1 MPPKK
6 QQLKPTAA
14 NVSSSLDLESE
25 DLSLETTVPTTEDVS
40 SSDEQRNGSQKV
52 TRQLIERK
60 ELLHTLQ
67 LLKIE
72 LSQKNLIIDNM
83 KADHMSKVEELEE
96 KLNDA
101 IHQKQ
106 VLSLKL
112 DSQLKLAQ
120 EENKKQQAL
129 RKQEMETIL
138 LRQRQ
143 LEETNRQLCEKAGEL
158 RRSLRDLDIP
168 RDRYQELRGVP
179 DDRISIQEYL
189 AMRFYE
195 AVTPL
200 RSQLAQLGEQRS
212 YLAEELDV
220 HRNKM
225 KLLMES
231 YEEERRL
238 RSELELRSQRLTLEL
253 ADTKQN
259 IQQGDYRRENYPNIK
274 RERDDFE
281 TELKELKRKFET
293 VDLSHAALTR
303 ERDTLSNEVAT
314 LQQSVTL
321 LQKDKEYLNRQN
333 MELSIRCAHQED
345 RVDRLQVQLEDTKK
359 ARENTYEKYVAS
371 RDYYKSEYESKLR
384 EELENIRLKTS
395 QEIENLQRSSREL
408 YERENRNL
416 REARDNAVL
425 EKDRAAA
432 AEKDAQAR
440 YDQLLEQFRQLQ
452 LGTDS
457 RVAELSSQAKLHS
470 FEAERAHLLKEETAK
485 ALAQCQVECE
495 KQQKKLELLTQE
507 FYRLQTSSEKRV
519 AELQAQNAE
528 QASRLETYEKLEQ
541 ELDQVTMQAAEI
553 ENEEEA
559 ERVLFSYGY
568 GANVPTTAKRRLKQ
582 SVHLARRVLQL
593 ERQNTLLRR
602 DLDRH
607 QNQTGQ
613 MSQELSA
620 ANQLLQQTQQ
630 PYSFL
635 IDTVREKDAAIRALR
650 ERVSSLEDD
659 VSSLRKER
667 NALQQVKNDMAA
679 DLERLL
685 NNKELDSG
693 NTHPYHF
700 WENFAT
706 QGQSLLCYHSECV
719 FLFDSRFVLLKIHQK
734 FGRNSKVRWLYT
746 QTDSYLSHIQQP
758 SASAVNF
765 EDKDPV
771 SVHEHIKKIKSFNRQ
786 NKCVTGVNE

>member
-1 MPPKK
+1 MPPKR
-6 QQLKPTAA
+6 QQPKPTGA

-25 DLSLETTVPTTEDVS
+25 DISLETTVPTTEDVS

-60 ELLHTLQ
+60 ELLHTVQ

-72 LSQKNLIIDNM
+72 LSQKTLTIDNM

-96 KLNDA
+96 RLNDA
-101 IHQKQ
+101 LHQKQ
-106 VLSLKL
+106 VLALKL

-120 EENKKQQAL
+120 EENRKQQAL

-138 LRQRQ
+138 LRQQQ
-143 LEETNRQLCEKAGEL
+143 LEETNRQLCDKAGEL

-168 RDRYQELRGVP
+168 RDRYEELRGVP
-179 DDRISIQEYL
+179 DDKVSIQEYV

-200 RSQLAQLGEQRS
+200 RAQLTQLGEQKS
-212 YLAEELDV
+212 FLTEELDA
-220 HRNKM
+220 HRGKM
-225 KLLMES
+225 KLL
-231 YEEERRL
+231 
-238 RSELELRSQRLTLEL
+238 
-253 ADTKQN
+253 
-259 IQQGDYRRENYPNIK
+259 
-274 RERDDFE
+274 
-281 TELKELKRKFET
+281 TEVRPPPRPRVTAPEGKYTSKFEESKKKN
-293 VDLSHAALTR
+293 SHYFGILANTTHFNKPSR
-303 ERDTLSNEVAT
+303 PKKKIVAT

-321 LQKDKEYLNRQN
+321 LQKDKEYLHRHN
-333 MELSIRCAHQED
+333 MELGVRCAHQED
-345 RVDRLQVQLEDTKK
+345 RIDRLQVQLEDAKK

-371 RDYYKSEYESKLR
+371 RDYYKSEYENKLR

-395 QEIENLQRSSREL
+395 QEIENLQRTSREM

-425 EKDRAAA
+425 ERDRAVV
-432 AEKDAQAR
+432 AERDTQSR

-452 LGTDS
+452 LGAGS
-457 RVAELSSQAKLHS
+457 RAAELSSQAKLHS
-470 FEAERAHLLKEETAK
+470 FEAERALLLKEETAK

-507 FYRLQTSSEKRV
+507 FYRLQTSCEKRV

-593 ERQNTLLRR
+593 ERQNTSLRR
-602 DLDRH
+602 ELDR
-607 QNQTGQ
+607 QQSQTGQ
-613 MSQELSA
+613 LSQEVLTWGPSLIA
-620 ANQLLQQTQQ
+620 ASL
-630 PYSFL
+630 PPSSSSSSVSL
-635 IDTVREKDAAIRALR
+635 IVYVHD
-650 ERVSSLEDD
+650 
-659 VSSLRKER
+659 
-667 NALQQVKNDMAA
+667 
-679 DLERLL
+679 
-685 NNKELDSG
+685 G
-693 NTHPYHF
+693 
-700 WENFAT
+700 
-706 QGQSLLCYHSECV
+706 
-719 FLFDSRFVLLKIHQK
+719 
-734 FGRNSKVRWLYT
+734 
-746 QTDSYLSHIQQP
+746 
-758 SASAVNF
+758 SAVSHQRTYTCLT
-765 EDKDPV
+765 P
-771 SVHEHIKKIKSFNRQ
+771 SYISA
-786 NKCVTGVNE
+786 VTRCILA

>member
-685 NNKELDSG
+685 NNKEELAIMKQALIGLRSG
-693 NTHPYHF
+693 LRVDPDLFGAGNG
-700 WENFAT
+700 AT
-706 QGQSLLCYHSECV
+706 RASGTAKQKSKRVSGTDDEESSDKPKPTV
-719 FLFDSRFVLLKIHQK
+719 FTKKEAPDWYQRPKQK
-734 FGRNSKVRWLYT
+734 YK
-746 QTDSYLSHIQQP
+746 
-758 SASAVNF
+758 
-765 EDKDPV
+765 
-771 SVHEHIKKIKSFNRQ
+771 
-786 NKCVTGVNE
+786 

>member
-6 QQLKPTAA
+6 QQLKPTAP
-14 NVSSSLDLESE
+14 NISSSLDLESE
-25 DLSLETTVPTTEDVS
+25 DISLDTTVPTTEDVS
-40 SSDEQRNGSQKV
+40 SSDDQRNGSQKV

-60 ELLHTLQ
+60 ELLHTVQ

-83 KADHMSKVEELEE
+83 KADHMSKAEELEE

-101 IHQKQ
+101 LHHKQ

-120 EENKKQQAL
+120 EDNRKQQAL

-138 LRQRQ
+138 LRQQQ

-168 RDRYQELRGVP
+168 QDRYQELRSMP
-179 DDRISIQEYL
+179 DDKISIQEYV

-200 RSQLAQLGEQRS
+200 RTQLTQLSDQKS
-212 YLAEELDV
+212 YLTEELDV

-225 KLLMES
+225 KLLMEN

-238 RSELELRSQRLTLEL
+238 RAELELRSQRLTLEL
-253 ADTKQN
+253 ADTKQH
-259 IQQGDYRRENYPNIK
+259 IQEGDYRRDNYPNIK
-274 RERDDFE
+274 RERDNFE
-281 TELKELKRKFET
+281 TELKELKRRFET

-333 MELSIRCAHQED
+333 MELSVRCAHQED
-345 RVDRLQVQLEDTKK
+345 RVDRLQVQLEDAKK

-371 RDYYKSEYESKLR
+371 RDYYKSEYENKLR

-395 QEIENLQRSSREL
+395 QEIENLQRTSREM

-425 EKDRAAA
+425 EKDRAVAS
-432 AEKDAQAR
+432 ERDTQSR
-440 YDQLLEQFRQLQ
+440 YDQLLDQFRQLQ

-485 ALAQCQVECE
+485 ALAQCQMECE
-495 KQQKKLELLTQE
+495 KHQKKLELLTQE
-507 FYRLQTSSEKRV
+507 FYRLQTSSEKRLT
-519 AELQAQNAE
+519 ELQAQNAE

-593 ERQNTLLRR
+593 ERHNTSLRR
-602 DLDRH
+602 ELEKH
-607 QNQTGQ
+607 QSQTGQ
-613 MSQELSA
+613 MSKELSA

-635 IDTVREKDAAIRALR
+635 IETVREKDAEISALK
-650 ERVSSLEDD
+650 ERVSSLDEE

-685 NNKELDSG
+685 NNREELAMMKQALISMRSRQREGPDLFGTNNSATRTSGIAKQKSKRVSGIGVEESSDKPKPTVFTKKEAPDWYQR
-693 NTHPYHF
+693 P
-700 WENFAT
+700 
-706 QGQSLLCYHSECV
+706 
-719 FLFDSRFVLLKIHQK
+719 RQK
-734 FGRNSKVRWLYT
+734 
-746 QTDSYLSHIQQP
+746 P
-758 SASAVNF
+758 
-765 EDKDPV
+765 E
-771 SVHEHIKKIKSFNRQ
+771 
-786 NKCVTGVNE
+786 

>member
-6 QQLKPTAA
+6 QQLKQTAA

-25 DLSLETTVPTTEDVS
+25 DISLETTVPTTEDVS
-40 SSDEQRNGSQKV
+40 SSDEQRDASQKA

-60 ELLHTLQ
+60 ELLHTVQ

-72 LSQKNLIIDNM
+72 LSQKNLIIDNL
-83 KADHMSKVEELEE
+83 KADYMSKTDELEE

-101 IHQKQ
+101 LHQKQ
-106 VLSLKL
+106 VLSLRL

-120 EENKKQQAL
+120 EDNRKQQAL
-129 RKQEMETIL
+129 RKQEVEAIL
-138 LRQRQ
+138 LRQQQ
-143 LEETNRQLCEKAGEL
+143 LEETNRQLCERSGEL
-158 RRSLRDLDIP
+158 RRSLRDLDISQ
-168 RDRYQELRGVP
+168 DRYQELRGIP
-179 DDRISIQEYL
+179 DDKVSIQEYV

-200 RSQLAQLGEQRS
+200 RTQVTQLSEQRS
-212 YLAEELDV
+212 CLTEELDL
-220 HRNKM
+220 HRSKM
-225 KLLMES
+225 KALMES

-253 ADTKQN
+253 ADTKQL
-259 IQQGDYRRENYPNIK
+259 IQEGDYRRDNYPNVK
-274 RERDDFE
+274 RERDNFE
-281 TELKELKRKFET
+281 DELKDLRRRFAA
-293 VDLSHAALTR
+293 VDLAHAALTR
-303 ERDTLSNEVAT
+303 ERDALGNEVAT
-314 LQQSVTL
+314 LKQSATL
-321 LQKDKEYLNRQN
+321 LQKDKEYLHRQN
-333 MELSIRCAHQED
+333 LELSVRCAHEED
-345 RVDRLQVQLEDTKK
+345 RLERLQVQLEDSKK
-359 ARENTYEKYVAS
+359 AREEAYEKYVAS
-371 RDYYKSEYESKLR
+371 RDHYKLEYEHKLR

-395 QEIENLQRSSREL
+395 QEIENLQRTSREM

-432 AEKDAQAR
+432 AERDAQSR

-452 LGTDS
+452 LGADS
-457 RVAELSSQAKLHS
+457 RVAELSNQAKLRS
-470 FEAERAHLLKEETAK
+470 FEAERAQMLKEETAK
-485 ALAQCQVECE
+485 ALGQCQLECE

-507 FYRLQTSSEKRV
+507 FYRLQTSSEKRA

-528 QASRLETYEKLEQ
+528 WASRLETYEKLEQ

-553 ENEEEA
+553 EDEEEA

-593 ERQNTLLRR
+593 ERQNTALRR
-602 DLDRH
+602 ELEGH
-607 QNQTGQ
+607 KSQAGQ
-613 MSQELSA
+613 MSQELST

-630 PYSFL
+630 PHSYL
-635 IDTVREKDAAIRALR
+635 IETVKDRDTQISRLK

-685 NNKELDSG
+685 SNREELAMMKQVLISMRSRQGEALNSSETNKSG
-693 NTHPYHF
+693 SRTSG
-700 WENFAT
+700 T
-706 QGQSLLCYHSECV
+706 GKQQSKRINRTAEAESPNKPKPTV
-719 FLFDSRFVLLKIHQK
+719 FTKKDVPDWHQK
-734 FGRNSKVRWLYT
+734 LK
-746 QTDSYLSHIQQP
+746 QKP
-758 SASAVNF
+758 
-765 EDKDPV
+765 K
-771 SVHEHIKKIKSFNRQ
+771 
-786 NKCVTGVNE
+786 

>member
-179 DDRISIQEYL
+179 DDRISIQEYV

-685 NNKELDSG
+685 NNKESILSDCVCMC
-693 NTHPYHF
+693 THRSVSPIQP
-700 WENFAT
+700 FA
-706 QGQSLLCYHSECV
+706 L
-719 FLFDSRFVLLKIHQK
+719 
-734 FGRNSKVRWLYT
+734 
-746 QTDSYLSHIQQP
+746 QTPLQ
-758 SASAVNF
+758 
-765 EDKDPV
+765 
-771 SVHEHIKKIKSFNRQ
+771 
-786 NKCVTGVNE
+786 TL

>member
-179 DDRISIQEYL
+179 DDRISIQEYV

-685 NNKELDSG
+685 NNKESILSDCVCMCTHRSVSPIQPFALQRVGNNEAGPGRLAVRAESG
-693 NTHPYHF
+693 PRPV
-700 WENFAT
+700 W
-706 QGQSLLCYHSECV
+706 
-719 FLFDSRFVLLKIHQK
+719 SR
-734 FGRNSKVRWLYT
+734 
-746 QTDSYLSHIQQP
+746 
-758 SASAVNF
+758 
-765 EDKDPV
+765 
-771 SVHEHIKKIKSFNRQ
+771 
-786 NKCVTGVNE
+786 

>member
-1 MPPKK
+1 MRNKEMAPKK
-6 QQLKPTAA
+6 QQLKPTTA
-14 NVSSSLDLESE
+14 NISSSLDLESE
-25 DLSLETTVPTTEDVS
+25 DISLETTVPTTEDVS

-60 ELLHTLQ
+60 ELLHNVQ

-83 KADHMSKVEELEE
+83 KADHMAKVEELEE

-101 IHQKQ
+101 LHQKQ

-120 EENKKQQAL
+120 EENRKQQAL

-138 LRQRQ
+138 LRQQQ

-158 RRSLRDLDIP
+158 RRSLRDLDITQE
-168 RDRYQELRGVP
+168 RYQELCSTP
-179 DDRISIQEYL
+179 DDRLSIQEYV

-200 RSQLAQLGEQRS
+200 RAQLTQLSEQKS
-212 YLAEELDV
+212 YLTEELDV
-220 HRNKM
+220 QRNKM

-238 RSELELRSQRLTLEL
+238 RADLELRSQRLTLEL
-253 ADTKQN
+253 ADTKQH
-259 IQQGDYRRENYPNIK
+259 IQEGDYRRDNYPNIR
-274 RERDDFE
+274 RERDE
-281 TELKELKRKFET
+281 LESELKELKRRFEA
-293 VDLSHAALTR
+293 VDLSHAAITR
-303 ERDTLSNEVAT
+303 ERETLSSEAAT

-321 LQKDKEYLNRQN
+321 LEKDKEYLHRQN
-333 MELSIRCAHQED
+333 MELSVRCAHQED
-345 RVDRLQVQLEDTKK
+345 RLDRLQVQLEDAKK

-371 RDYYKSEYESKLR
+371 RDYYKSEYENKLR
-384 EELENIRLKTS
+384 DELENIRLKTS
-395 QEIENLQRSSREL
+395 QEIENLQRTSREM

-425 EKDRAAA
+425 EKDRAVA
-432 AEKDAQAR
+432 AERDSQSR

-470 FEAERAHLLKEETAK
+470 FEAERALLLKEETAK

-507 FYRLQTSSEKRV
+507 FYRLQASSEKRV

-528 QASRLETYEKLEQ
+528 QASRLETYEKMEQ

-559 ERVLFSYGY
+559 ERILFSYGY

-593 ERQNTLLRR
+593 ERQNTSLRR

-607 QNQTGQ
+607 QSQTGQ

-635 IDTVREKDAAIRALR
+635 IQTVRERDAQLSALK
-650 ERVSSLEDD
+650 ERLSSLEEE

-685 NNKELDSG
+685 NNREV
-693 NTHPYHF
+693 
-700 WENFAT
+700 E
-706 QGQSLLCYHSECV
+706 
-719 FLFDSRFVLLKIHQK
+719 
-734 FGRNSKVRWLYT
+734 
-746 QTDSYLSHIQQP
+746 
-758 SASAVNF
+758 
-765 EDKDPV
+765 
-771 SVHEHIKKIKSFNRQ
+771 
-786 NKCVTGVNE
+786 GVE

>member
-6 QQLKPTAA
+6 QQLKPTPA

-25 DLSLETTVPTTEDVS
+25 DISLETTVPTTEDVS

-60 ELLHTLQ
+60 ELLHSVQ

-101 IHQKQ
+101 LHQKQ

-112 DSQLKLAQ
+112 DSQLKLTQ
-120 EENKKQQAL
+120 EENRKQQAL

-138 LRQRQ
+138 LRQQQ

-168 RDRYQELRGVP
+168 QDRYQELRSMP
-179 DDRISIQEYL
+179 DDEISIQEYA

-200 RSQLAQLGEQRS
+200 RTQLAQLSEQKS
-212 YLAEELDV
+212 YLTEELDV

-238 RSELELRSQRLTLEL
+238 RAELELRSQRLTLEL
-253 ADTKQN
+253 ADTKQH
-259 IQQGDYRRENYPNIK
+259 IQEGDYRRDNYPNIK
-274 RERDDFE
+274 RERDNFE
-281 TELKELKRKFET
+281 MELKELKKRFET

-321 LQKDKEYLNRQN
+321 LQKDKEYLSRQN
-333 MELSIRCAHQED
+333 MELSVRSAHQED
-345 RVDRLQVQLEDTKK
+345 RIDRLQVQLEDAKK

-371 RDYYKSEYESKLR
+371 RDYYKSEYENKLR

-395 QEIENLQRSSREL
+395 QEIENLQRTSKEL

-425 EKDRAAA
+425 EKDRAVT
-432 AEKDAQAR
+432 AERDTQQR

-507 FYRLQTSSEKRV
+507 FYRLQASSEKRMV
-519 AELQAQNAE
+519 ELQAQNAE

-582 SVHLARRVLQL
+582 SVHLARRVLHL
-593 ERQNTLLRR
+593 ERQNTSLRR
-602 DLDRH
+602 ELERH
-607 QNQTGQ
+607 QSQTGQ
-613 MSQELSA
+613 ISKELST

-635 IDTVREKDAAIRALR
+635 VETVREKDTQIGALK
-650 ERVSSLEDD
+650 ERVSSLEEEL
-659 VSSLRKER
+659 SCLRKER
-667 NALQQVKNDMAA
+667 NSLQQVKNDMAA

-685 NNKELDSG
+685 NNREELAMMKQALIRMRS
-693 NTHPYHF
+693 
-700 WENFAT
+700 T
-706 QGQSLLCYHSECV
+706 QGGGLDLFGTDNIATRISGTAKSKRVGTTGEEESSNKPKPTV
-719 FLFDSRFVLLKIHQK
+719 FTKKEAPDWYQRPKQK
-734 FGRNSKVRWLYT
+734 PK
-746 QTDSYLSHIQQP
+746 
-758 SASAVNF
+758 
-765 EDKDPV
+765 
-771 SVHEHIKKIKSFNRQ
+771 
-786 NKCVTGVNE
+786 

>member
-1 MPPKK
+1 MPLKK

-25 DLSLETTVPTTEDVS
+25 DISLETTVPTTEDVS

-60 ELLHTLQ
+60 ELLHNVQ

-83 KADHMSKVEELEE
+83 KADHMSKIEELEE
-96 KLNDA
+96 RLNDA
-101 IHQKQ
+101 LHQKQ
-106 VLSLKL
+106 VLALRL

-120 EENKKQQAL
+120 EENRKQQVL
-129 RKQEMETIL
+129 RKQEMEAIL
-138 LRQRQ
+138 LRQQQ

-158 RRSLRDLDIP
+158 RRSLRDLDISQ
-168 RDRYQELRGVP
+168 DRYQELLGLP
-179 DDRISIQEYL
+179 EDKLSIQEYV

-200 RSQLAQLGEQRS
+200 RVQLTELS
-212 YLAEELDV
+212 VKNTSMTEELDI
-220 HRNKM
+220 HRTKM
-225 KLLMES
+225 KTLIES

-238 RSELELRSQRLTLEL
+238 RTELEMRSQRLTLEL
-253 ADTKQN
+253 ADTKQQ
-259 IQQGDYRRENYPNIK
+259 IQDGDYRRENYPNIK
-274 RERDDFE
+274 RERDHFE
-281 TELKELKRKFET
+281 AELKELKRTYET
-293 VDLSHAALTR
+293 LDLSHIAVTR
-303 ERDTLSNEVAT
+303 ERDTLSKEVAT

-321 LQKDKEYLNRQN
+321 LQKDKEYLHRQN
-333 MELSIRCAHQED
+333 MELNVRCAHEED
-345 RVDRLQVQLEDTKK
+345 RLERLQVQLEDAKK
-359 ARENTYEKYVAS
+359 AREDAYEKYVAS
-371 RDYYKSEYESKLR
+371 RDHYKSEYETKLR

-395 QEIENLQRSSREL
+395 QEIDSLQRTSREM

-416 REARDNAVL
+416 REARDSAVL
-425 EKDRAAA
+425 ERDRAVA
-432 AEKDAQAR
+432 AERDTQSR

-457 RVAELSSQAKLHS
+457 RVAELSNQAKLRS
-470 FEAERAHLLKEETAK
+470 FEAERANMVKDETAR

-541 ELDQVTMQAAEI
+541 ELDHVTMQAAEI

-593 ERQNTLLRR
+593 ERQNTSLRR
-602 DLDRH
+602 ELESH
-607 QNQTGQ
+607 KSQTGQ
-613 MSQELSA
+613 ISEELLTV
-620 ANQLLQQTQQ
+620 NQLLQQTQQ
-630 PYSFL
+630 PYSYL
-635 IDTVREKDAAIRALR
+635 IETVRQRDAQISILK
-650 ERVSSLEDD
+650 ERVTSLESD
-659 VSSLRKER
+659 VSSLRRER
-667 NALQQVKNDMAA
+667 SALEQVKNNMAA

-685 NNKELDSG
+685 SHQEELAAMKQVLISMRSRQADALNLLESDKTGIRTSGSGKKQQSKRINRAAEEESPNKPKP
-693 NTHPYHF
+693 T
-700 WENFAT
+700 
-706 QGQSLLCYHSECV
+706 V
-719 FLFDSRFVLLKIHQK
+719 FTNKDVPDWYQK
-734 FGRNSKVRWLYT
+734 QKSK
-746 QTDSYLSHIQQP
+746 
-758 SASAVNF
+758 
-765 EDKDPV
+765 
-771 SVHEHIKKIKSFNRQ
+771 
-786 NKCVTGVNE
+786 